1 MGGGIA
7 SLRPVRPSV
16 RLSVPCRNAQTVHFM
31 GMVIVE
37 QKWEISYW
45 KSNPLI
51 RVAARLPEVAET
63 GGTYR
68 LAAIET
74 MPCWHVA
81 ELLQ

>member
-1 MGGGIA
+1 
-7 SLRPVRPSV
+7 
-16 RLSVPCRNAQTVHFM
+16 M